1 MVVTS
6 GGCLVYL
13 DPSMSTRQT
22 RQVTTFMQAA
32 TRILHIIVKT
42 AKIYG
47 LWAKWFTSVRWLIR
61 LKRFE
66 CYIKLKLCYFTDLIY
81 PSAFKLVE
89 SCRRHA
95 NCKAYPIVCWV
106 PKLCPSYV
114 LQHFTK
120 YHHPRQWRIYFEPE
134 STPPCVHIDH
144 RAMSTT
150 SCWLCFK

>member
-13 DPSMSTRQT
+13 DLFMSIRQT
-22 RQVTTFMQAA
+22 RQVTTFMQVA
-32 TRILHIIVKT
+32 TRNLHIIVET

-66 CYIKLKLCYFTDLIY
+66 CYIKLKLCYFTDFIY

-106 PKLCPSYV
+106 PKLLCRMCCSV
-114 LQHFTK
+114 LQ
-120 YHHPRQWRIYFEPE
+120 
-134 STPPCVHIDH
+134 STIIQDSGWYTSNQSQPL
-144 RAMSTT
+144 RANLGTQLIPITADEHS
-150 SCWLCFK
+150 